1 MYDLIIIGLGP
12 AGISA
17 AIYAKRSGLKVL
29 CLEKSMPGG
38 IVNYIDR
45 IDNYPGLFGI
55 SGTDFSYKLYEHLNS
70 LNIEYKLDGVIEI
83 SKKNDCF
90 LINGEKEAYE
100 AKRII
105 VASGRKAKKLGLEN
119 EDKFLG
125 RGISYCAVCDGAFFK
140 NETIA
145 VVGSGRS
152 AVQET
157 MYLANFAYKIYMVV
171 RKDTLKVEQELI
183 DKLKLYKNIEIIYNT
198 RVTKINGQE
207 KVDSVTL
214 NDEDELK
221 VSGLFIY
228 IGYEPNITYLQN
240 FDIFDN
246 DGYIEVNEDYETRE
260 KGLYAVGDSIKR
272 KYYQIIMAMSS
283 GAEAAL
289 NVNNSLKNKS
299 EKTQK

>member
-1 MYDLIIIGLGP
+1 MI
-12 AGISA
+12 
-17 AIYAKRSGLKVL
+17 
-29 CLEKSMPGG
+29 
-38 IVNYIDR
+38 
-45 IDNYPGLFGI
+45 
-55 SGTDFSYKLYEHLNS
+55 
-70 LNIEYKLDGVIEI
+70 
-83 SKKNDCF
+83 
-90 LINGEKEAYE
+90 
-100 AKRII
+100 
-105 VASGRKAKKLGLEN
+105 
-119 EDKFLG
+119 
-125 RGISYCAVCDGAFFK
+125 
-140 NETIA
+140 
-145 VVGSGRS
+145 
-152 AVQET
+152 
-157 MYLANFAYKIYMVV
+157 V

-198 RVTKINGQE
+198 RVTKINGNE

-289 NVNNSLKNKS
+289 NVSNSLKK
-299 EKTQK
+299 

>member
-55 SGTDFSYKLYEHLNS
+55 RGTDFSYKLYEHLNS

-83 SKKNDCF
+83 RKKNDYF
-90 LINGEKEAYE
+90 LINGEKETYK

-105 VASGRKAKKLGLEN
+105 VASGRKAKKLGIKN

-140 NETIA
+140 NQTIA

-157 MYLANFAYKIYMVV
+157 MYLANFAYKIYMIV
-171 RKDTLKVEQELI
+171 RKYTLKVEQELI
-183 DKLKLYKNIEIIYNT
+183 DKLKLYKNIEIIYNM

-246 DGYIEVNEDYETRE
+246 DGYIEVNEDYETKE

-289 NVNNSLKNKS
+289 NVSNSLKK
-299 EKTQK
+299 